1 MWISVF
7 TPPPE
12 GLTAGRRRKHVAHA
26 QTQLLDDLCSWAA
39 REAANRQGARLVDVD
54 AQRRVVVIVGR
65 AEGHPSPRAGLVR
78 VAAVGIES
86 REERLQGAG
95 EISVLRR
102 VWYTIHV

>member
-26 QTQLLDDLCSWAA
+26 QTQLLDDTRCRTA